1 MMNVS
6 VFQDHKENVNNDNKY
21 KNSYHPVLNLY
32 NVTEED
38 AGEYVCS
45 VENTVG
51 KTFGDPVEIDVVCK
65 NQFKNNKPHSFVI
78 NILQN

>member
-1 MMNVS
+1 MININ
-6 VFQDHKENVNNDNKY
+6 VFQDRKENVNNDIEY

-51 KTFGDPVEIDVVCK
+51 KTFGEQVIIDVVCK
-65 NQFKNNKPHSFVI
+65 N
-78 NILQN
+78 